1 MNWSAELVAVVP
13 TAVFTVMS
21 TVPAEP
27 AGATAIRLPVFVK
40 LAETDPNWTQLMLV
54 RLAPEMVTEVPP
66 LVGPLFGLTPVTV
79 GVRTTGMTTPE
90 AQPLS

>member
-1 MNWSAELVAVVP
+1 VNWSAELVAVVP

-40 LAETDPNWTQLMLV
+40 LAETDPNLTQLTLV
-54 RLAPEMVTEVPP
+54 RFAPEMVTDVPP

-79 GVRTTGMTTPE
+79 GVRMTGMIMPE
-90 AQPLS
+90 ARRPS